1 MTNTII
7 DNKFREFMN
16 RMIGPFVDVNNHP
29 KDLQEA
35 IRYLSYY
42 YDRTFRLEESLQTI
56 IAQSHSWVIIE
67 ATAHTLAPIHQK
79 YREIAQKAL
88 VEK

>member
-7 DNKFREFMN
+7 DNKFREFMD

-35 IRYLSYY
+35 IRYLNYY
-42 YDRTFRLEESLQTI
+42 YDRTFRLEETLHTI
-56 IAQSHSWVIIE
+56 IAQSHSWVIME
-67 ATAHTLAPIHQK
+67 ATANILSPVHQK
-79 YREIAQKAL
+79 YREIAKKAL